1 MVRLEAGSRGSRGSP
16 GLPGSSDPP
25 AHSRGSTH
33 PPTPTVFAPLDPS
46 GVAGT
51 EAAEARVAAATDA
64 AGVVVATATATGLA
78 ECVSSRA
85 LRVSVQEALQRERRQ
100 LRAALELQQAL
111 TAEQEERIRMLEAS
125 AAAVRDDKVRG
136 VGPTHVSSSSSSSS
150 SSKSSSSSS
159 SSSKSAGH
167 AAAERAMATA
177 AAEEATLPAALPSA
191 VTANEESPHAAAVD
205 AVVAAVED
213 GKAGLAASG
222 AAPTTAPIG

>member
-159 SSSKSAGH
+159 SSKSAGH